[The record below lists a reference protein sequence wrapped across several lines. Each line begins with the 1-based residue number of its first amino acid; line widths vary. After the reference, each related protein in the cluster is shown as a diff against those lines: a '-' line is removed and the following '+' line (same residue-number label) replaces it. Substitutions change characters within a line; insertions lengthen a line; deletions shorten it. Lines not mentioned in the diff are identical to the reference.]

1 MPSAPLFAF
10 YSVSADAVVMQKP
23 HELFRPRFL
32 PGSPHFPTISLNCAS
47 RFLCIIPFINYKIF
61 ARLRQRLRKILTDTL
76 KY

>member
-32 PGSPHFPTISLNCAS
+32 PGFAGMAVIA
-47 RFLCIIPFINYKIF
+47 
-61 ARLRQRLRKILTDTL
+61 ARLDNIHREIIHV
-76 KY
+76 